1 MVYLSLQLKSGK
13 LKHNANSKILVNV
26 ITCMKSIFAFLALAF
41 MISVI
46 PYSYAETLRQSM
58 EGGMD
63 LEITYPDS
71 VMNERMFSIAILL
84 QNNGWENKQDI
95 SFTLSNPDGAFISHG
110 ENTIIIDE
118 LTTTSSFGTT
128 IDYQVSKTA
137 NEGSHFL
144 NIDYTQILVSNN
156 VDPMEPTQTN
166 IALPITIFGEPV
178 VVIQTVTPESIF
190 SNSEFTFETTVLSED
205 IDLKDVTVQIITPDD
220 IEFRG
225 DTSYVISLLEKQEP
239 YTVTAEMIT
248 PTKDVT
254 MEHTIP
260 VKVLVSYTDDLGEE
274 NTETQSVPLLLRPK
288 MFMEITN
295 DWGIWIGDFFIAPY
309 VSVGTIVGIPAGT
322 ILSLLIR
329 NAQNKKK
336 KQTKSK

>member
-1 MVYLSLQLKSGK
+1 
-13 LKHNANSKILVNV
+13 
-26 ITCMKSIFAFLALAF
+26 MKGFFVFLALAF

-63 LEITYPDS
+63 LEIKYPKS
-71 VMNERMFSIAILL
+71 VMKERLFSISVLL

-95 SFTLSNPDGAFISHG
+95 SFILSTPDGAFISHG
-110 ENTIIIDE
+110 DNTIIIDE
-118 LTTTSSFGTT
+118 LTPRSSFGTT

-137 NEGSHFL
+137 NEGSRFL
-144 NIDYTQILVSNN
+144 NIDYRQVLVSNN
-156 VDPMEPTQTN
+156 IDPMEPTQTN
-166 IALPITIFGEPV
+166 IALPITIIGEPV
-178 VVIQTVTPESIF
+178 IVIQTVTPESIF
-190 SNSEFTFETTVLSED
+190 SDSEFTFETTVLSED
-205 IDLKDVTVQIITPDD
+205 IDLKDVTVQIITPGD

-225 DTSYVISLLEKQEP
+225 DTSYIISFLEKDEP

-248 PTKDVT
+248 PTNDVT
-254 MEHTIP
+254 MEYTIP

-274 NTETQSVPLLLRPK
+274 KTETQSVPLLLRPK

-309 VSVGTIVGIPAGT
+309 VSIGTIVGIPAGT
-322 ILSLLIR
+322 ILSLIIR

-336 KQTKSK
+336 RQKKST

>member
-1 MVYLSLQLKSGK
+1 
-13 LKHNANSKILVNV
+13 
-26 ITCMKSIFAFLALAF
+26 MKSLFVFLALTF

-110 ENTIIIDE
+110 ESMIIIDE

-166 IALPITIFGEPV
+166 IALPITVFGEPV

-288 MFMEITN
+288 MFMEVTN